1 MPLFFCIPLCSTTT
15 HCCIGKQQQGCVA
28 SAEAALRA
36 ADLPVEDEVGLA
48 AGVMVLYNLLF
59 SMAAAAGELDIQ
71 AKEAELR
78 Y

>member
-1 MPLFFCIPLCSTTT
+1 VE
-15 HCCIGKQQQGCVA
+15 K
-28 SAEAALRA
+28 ALRDA
-36 ADLPVEDEVGLA
+36 KLAVEEEVGLA

-78 Y
+78 

>member
-1 MPLFFCIPLCSTTT
+1 MTRAHLWHMLDDTVA
-15 HCCIGKQQQGCVA
+15 HMYQQGCVA
-28 SAEAALRA
+28 SVEAALRA

-78 Y
+78 

>member
-1 MPLFFCIPLCSTTT
+1 M
-15 HCCIGKQQQGCVA
+15 
-28 SAEAALRA
+28 EAALRA

>member
-1 MPLFFCIPLCSTTT
+1 M
-15 HCCIGKQQQGCVA
+15 
-28 SAEAALRA
+28 EAALRA

-78 Y
+78 WASGMVHSLIERPLG